1 MKNLHGMDPLH
12 YQVEGLCRLFG
23 VTKQA
28 YYKYDESHVLQ
39 KVAQEAFAVSY
50 IKDKRQQDPGI
61 GGMSCPEIALQRKKE
76 LNKKRVKLW

>member
-39 KVAQEAFAVSY
+39 KVAQEGKHP
-50 IKDKRQQDPGI
+50 IKDVYLG
-61 GGMSCPEIALQRKKE
+61 C
-76 LNKKRVKLW
+76 